1 MPTDFVAMAILA
13 LYIVIATTHTAH
25 TLFRHRT
32 LSGWQRLEDF
42 AALLI
47 NSRQAPLALGDTCSG
62 IDCAATRAK
71 AVRIVV
77 VGHGSTEDGVRIKH
91 KDIEDSS
98 SYTGFLEEQKEIKCF
113 GEEEVQLIFVE
124 EAANGSRS
132 LGRVEPD
139 VKYGK
144 LD

>member
-1 MPTDFVAMAILA
+1 MAVLA

-25 TLFRHRT
+25 TILRRRT
-32 LSGWQRLEDF
+32 SSAWQRLEDF

-62 IDCAATRAK
+62 IDRAATRAK
-71 AVRIVV
+71 AARIVV
-77 VGHGSTEDGVRIKH
+77 VGHGSTEDGVGSRH
-91 KDIEDSS
+91 KDIGDSS
-98 SYTGFLEEQKEIKCF
+98 SYTGVLEEQEEMECL

>member
-1 MPTDFVAMAILA
+1 MLSRQPQQQKGIA
-13 LYIVIATTHTAH
+13 LQFIRKADDV
-25 TLFRHRT
+25 R
-32 LSGWQRLEDF
+32 LSVSRLVLEDF

-47 NSRQAPLALGDTCSG
+47 NSHQAPLALGDTCSG

-71 AVRIVV
+71 AARIVV
-77 VGHGSTEDGVRIKH
+77 VGHGSTEDGVGSRH
-91 KDIEDSS
+91 KDIKDSS
-98 SYTGFLEEQKEIKCF
+98 SYTGVLEEQKEIEFF
-113 GEEEVQLIFVE
+113 GEEEVQLIFME

>member
-1 MPTDFVAMAILA
+1 M
-13 LYIVIATTHTAH
+13 
-25 TLFRHRT
+25 
-32 LSGWQRLEDF
+32 
-42 AALLI
+42 
-47 NSRQAPLALGDTCSG
+47 GDTCSG
-62 IDCAATRAK
+62 IECAATRAK
-71 AVRIVV
+71 AARIVV
-77 VGHGSTEDGVRIKH
+77 VGHGSTEGGVGSRYN
-91 KDIEDSS
+91 DIEDS
-98 SYTGFLEEQKEIKCF
+98 GGLEEQKEMECL

>member
-1 MPTDFVAMAILA
+1 MAILA
-13 LYIVIATTHTAH
+13 LYIVIATIHTAH

-32 LSGWQRLEDF
+32 LSSWQRLEDF

-71 AVRIVV
+71 AARIVV
-77 VGHGSTEDGVRIKH
+77 VGHGSTEDGVGIRH

-98 SYTGFLEEQKEIKCF
+98 SYTGVLEEQKEIECF
-113 GEEEVQLIFVE
+113 REEEVQLIFVE